1 LPLPFSLQVFFR
13 RVPNE
18 LLREYFEGRD
28 ELRGFEWD
36 RFTLSATDPLHDAW
50 RALPEASRDQTECEL
65 HAVHDFATHEGLDR
79 LREQGLAHGVDLAPQ
94 LAARGDV
101 FDRAFFVFLRCR
113 RVFDAARQLHRVDHL
128 DGRSWRTRADLPRRD
143 PDVTPAVRSAL
154 GDAVAAYFRKKGA
167 GAHCD
172 VQDYRRGD
180 KRVLVAY
187 PQDVAEAVLGY
198 ESGKLREKAERPVFQ
213 VVFSFD
219 PGAGTLDL
227 HVQGGARVHRDLQQI
242 FSRVVLGEELP
253 DDPGVVTPYRLN
265 PLKHRGFAFP
275 LEPADGVRE
284 VRVKALRLAVLGR
297 GARIGFD
304 AGPLRERTNVYDL
317 MEGSLRTD
325 GLPLSNIDVDDVTM
339 QMVFAHDQGPR
350 ILTFGMTKRSCE
362 LRDGP
367 EHAVARRCLKR
378 WEIACA

>member
-1 LPLPFSLQVFFR
+1 LPQPFTSQVFFR

-18 LLREYFEGRD
+18 LLKEYFEGRD
-28 ELRGFEWD
+28 ELRDFEWD
-36 RFTLSATDPLHDAW
+36 RFSLSDSDPLYDAW
-50 RALPEASRDQTECEL
+50 RAVPEASRDQTECEL
-65 HAVHDFATHEGLDR
+65 HAVFDFATREGIAR
-79 LREQGLAHGVDLAPQ
+79 LHEQGRAQGVDLAPE

-101 FDRAFFVFLRCR
+101 FDQAFFVFLRYR

-143 PDVTPAVRSAL
+143 PDVTPAVRDAL
-154 GDAVAAYFRKKGA
+154 GEAVAAYFEKKGA
-167 GAHCD
+167 GPHCD

-198 ESGKLREKAERPVFQ
+198 ERGKLREKAERPVFQ

-219 PGAGTLDL
+219 PQAGTLDL
-227 HVQGGARVHRDLQQI
+227 HAQGGARVHRDLQQI
-242 FSRVVLGEELP
+242 FSRVVLGEDLP
-253 DDPGVVTPYRLN
+253 LDPDVAVPYRLS
-265 PLKHRGFAFP
+265 LLRKRGFAFP
-275 LEPADGVRE
+275 TEPSDGVRE
-284 VRVKALRLAVLGR
+284 VRVKALRLAVMGR

-304 AGPLRERTNVYDL
+304 AGPLRERTDVYDL
-317 MEGSLRTD
+317 MENSLKSD
-325 GLPLSNIDVDDVTM
+325 GLPLSIIDVDDVTM
-339 QMVFAHDQGPR
+339 QMVFAHDQGPQ
-350 ILTFGMTKRSCE
+350 ILTFGVNQRSCE

-367 EHAVARRCLKR
+367 DHVVARRCLRR